1 MPQNITL
8 LQLQFLRKRLEI
20 FVAENFSLPE
30 QRSFFMAVELERLK
44 LEQFLQ
50 EEKELSKQEPDEM
63 ETQVFQ
69 ASDFQ
74 NNVSTMEQIRIISN
88 QLDQTPFDSSLWQER
103 ANQWKEKGDQT
114 AMLSDLLRA
123 KKFTVDTKL

>member
-8 LQLQFLRKRLEI
+8 LQLQFLRKRLET
-20 FVAENFSLPE
+20 FVTENFSLPE

-103 ANQWKEKGDQT
+103 ASLWKEKGDQT

-123 KKFTVDTKL
+123 KKFTINTKL

>member
-8 LQLQFLRKRLEI
+8 LQLQFLRKRLET
-20 FVAENFSLPE
+20 FVSENFSLPE

-103 ANQWKEKGDQT
+103 ASLWKEKGDQT

-123 KKFTVDTKL
+123 KKFTLNTKI